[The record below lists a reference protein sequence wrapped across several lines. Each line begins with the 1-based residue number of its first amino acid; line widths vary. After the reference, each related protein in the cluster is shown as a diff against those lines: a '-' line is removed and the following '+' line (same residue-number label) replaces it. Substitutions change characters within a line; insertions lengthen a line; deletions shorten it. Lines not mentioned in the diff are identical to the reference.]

1 MSDMEG
7 SFGVGNTPPLI
18 PRGLRGPYGT
28 NLGDI
33 WSGEDSEIGKML
45 MEREGLV
52 MIHEVLEKDG
62 KVEERIYNVAQDN
75 PDPEMQDLIK
85 RAREGVELYAAA
97 QAAMN

>member
-1 MSDMEG
+1 MEG
-7 SFGVGNTPPLI
+7 SFGMGNEQPNPFGK
-18 PRGLRGPYGT
+18 RRGPYGT

-33 WSGEDSEIGKML
+33 WSGEDSEVGKML

-85 RAREGVELYAAA
+85 RARKGVALWVAE
-97 QAAMN
+97 QASRN